1 MSLKSKLTKIQKLW
15 LYYFP
20 CDRILAKRICK
31 STVNTTVAFI
41 FCLIPKITAHLG
53 AAPAMLPMIS
63 VIVHPGRRVGGTIH
77 GAIYCIT
84 GLIFGLAYAIFGRF
98 LAQRCLGSSWHELTE
113 AQQHVLHYKRYE
125 AGLAILAVFE
135 VIMLFF
141 HGWMRSVS
149 HYYFGI
155 VFPLF
160 VVVHFA
166 FMDPLNETAGTIA
179 KAYSTPFYLGIAM
192 SIFWNLVLFPEWGTT
207 YLGNTTI
214 DAMNE
219 LHKSIDYSINFFI
232 AVDPHNSSQLYSRDP
247 VSLGKLLKMKSLI
260 SSKVNNCRVVL
271 HECIYEFTYAYVSPT
286 KLKPIISTL
295 ENLTVFINGL
305 VNTCQLEFILLARH
319 DNKLRPDDVA
329 ALTLPKNKEISF
341 ANAEKLLKV
350 IDKLHPVIYSL
361 HRTMSECMYM
371 AKLVLAHAFDVKVS
385 RVHSCSMF
393 KDGNFP
399 TFSNSANNLP
409 NDVDIQNKINDLKQ
423 ALEECKA
430 KFKSEML
437 SFDIDIMSPSD
448 EMFLLS
454 SFLLNFRQTADST
467 LVIMESVKDILV
479 KRQIQEKKG
488 WLRGKRLWFLVL
500 TNYETFSIWL
510 KGDRNSVTENDT
522 LKGTFNGNTNG
533 FAHDTVIRRPD
544 YEENELLSQKVSSN
558 KNIVK
563 DDASLDLPMTSEP
576 KGNSSSTSD
585 TSSSP
590 LTLTKTTTFGTNRT
604 SRRQGRFSFMS
615 MLISID
621 KFCEVSHP
629 HFRFGFQVAIALMLA
644 SFPMFIPKTRQWYI
658 DYRGTWIGFVCIL
671 CLEPSVGGTFWVFFL
686 RAVGVIFGAAWGYL
700 SYVAAVNQTNPYLET
715 VITVFG
721 AIPGFYYLLGTPY
734 VKAAIIEIISIYI
747 VMLAAILPS
756 QDDILTSFAKRCLAV
771 GYGGGVALIVQ
782 VFFFPLKAREQL
794 NEEISFVCGCI
805 SEMEL
810 LYATGLE
817 GEQVASSMSEEK
829 YKKIEKISKSAKEAL
844 ARATAYK
851 GLTRQEPRLKGE
863 YTELENVFTQVIFI
877 QKQIIERID
886 TISLLR
892 KQNGSAVIEEF
903 NSVVYPYRRQMVGS
917 ISCLMRALQEAF
929 INKTPLPQF
938 LPSARIAHRRLI
950 NKVRQTLRIRYPGQI
965 SNLSDKARKPNE
977 GDYADG
983 KDEDDDDNEGLV
995 MKMNRRGQANTTANP
1010 HEYVLKEKFLSWN
1023 ASSAASE
1030 EIIEYIEE
1038 LLNLTKI
1045 LVGVNEFKYGFLS
1058 RPLYEDWAA
1067 EAVTGFDNFINGKS
1081 NPMNTRRNR
1090 TPFDGT
1096 SIISEGNESLQST
1109 NSNESQISP
1118 DSTRSYEP
1126 ECPVAYEKN
1135 DNPAALNLLRIAS
1148 HKAGQ
1153 NADGLPKTFRNRAF
1167 SIASTSGQLSSL
1179 SRHSTLGNAD
1189 PNYLNDD
1196 DESSDDD
1203 LPLALKMVL
1212 SHMKEKKD

>member
-1 MSLKSKLTKIQKLW
+1 MSLKLRLARFQKLW

-20 CDRILAKRICK
+20 CDRVLAKRICK

-77 GAIYCIT
+77 GAIYCTT

-98 LAQRCLGSSWHELTE
+98 LAQQCLGSSWHELTE
-113 AQQHVLHYKRYE
+113 AQQHVSNYKRYE
-125 AGLAILAVFE
+125 AGLAVLAVFE
-135 VIMLFF
+135 VIMLLF

-179 KAYSTPFYLGIAM
+179 KAYSTPFYMGIAM

-219 LHKSIDYSINFFI
+219 LHKSIDYSVNFFI
-232 AVDPHNSSQLYSRDP
+232 AVDPHNNSQLYSRDP
-247 VSLGKLLKMKSLI
+247 VSLGKLLKMKTSI
-260 SSKVNNCRVVL
+260 ASKVSNCRVVL

-286 KLKPIISTL
+286 KLKPIIDAL
-295 ENLTVFINGL
+295 ENLTVYINGL
-305 VNTCQLEFILLARH
+305 VNTCQLEFILLARN
-319 DNKLRPDDVA
+319 DNKLKPDDVA

-371 AKLVLAHAFDVKVS
+371 AKLVLAHAFDVNVS

-399 TFSNSANNLP
+399 TFNNNANNLP
-409 NDVDIQNKINDLKQ
+409 NDVDIQNKINDLRH

-437 SFDIDIMSPSD
+437 GFDFDIMNPSD

-454 SFLLNFRQTADST
+454 SFLLNFRQTANST
-467 LVIMESVKDILV
+467 LTIMESVKDILV
-479 KRQIQEKKG
+479 KRQKQEKKG

-522 LKGTFNGNTNG
+522 LKGTFNGTTNG

-544 YEENELLSQKVSSN
+544 YEENELLSQRVSSN
-558 KNIVK
+558 KNLAR
-563 DDASLDLPMTSEP
+563 DDTSLDLPITSEP
-576 KGNSSSTSD
+576 KRNSSSIST
-585 TSSSP
+585 TSSSSP
-590 LTLTKTTTFGTNRT
+590 SSLRKTTTFGTSRT
-604 SRRQGRFSFMS
+604 SKKQVKFSFMS

-700 SYVAAVNQTNPYLET
+700 SYVAGVNQTNPYLET

-817 GEQVASSMSEEK
+817 GEEVANSMSESK
-829 YKKIEKISKSAKEAL
+829 YQKIEKISKSAKEAL

-892 KQNGSAVIEEF
+892 KQNGSVVVEEF
-903 NSVVYPYRRQMVGS
+903 NSAVYPYRRQMVGS

-965 SNLSDKARKPNE
+965 SSLTDETKNLNKGGYAGYDDEENE
-977 GDYADG
+977 
-983 KDEDDDDNEGLV
+983 DNDGLV
-995 MKMNRRGQANTTANP
+995 MKMNRRWQGNTRASP
-1010 HEYVLKEKFLSWN
+1010 REYVLKEKFLSWN

-1067 EAVTGFDNFINGKS
+1067 EAVTGFDDFINGKS
-1081 NPMNTRRNR
+1081 KPKKAWRNT

-1096 SIISEGNESLQST
+1096 SVISEGNESLQSS

-1126 ECPVAYEKN
+1126 ERPMAYEQN
-1135 DNPAALNLLRIAS
+1135 DISTALNLSRIAS
-1148 HKAGQ
+1148 RKAGQ
-1153 NADGLPKTFRNRAF
+1153 NSEGLPKTFRNRAF

-1189 PNYLNDD
+1189 PNYLND
-1196 DESSDDD
+1196 ESSDDD

-1212 SHMKEKKD
+1212 SHMKDKKD